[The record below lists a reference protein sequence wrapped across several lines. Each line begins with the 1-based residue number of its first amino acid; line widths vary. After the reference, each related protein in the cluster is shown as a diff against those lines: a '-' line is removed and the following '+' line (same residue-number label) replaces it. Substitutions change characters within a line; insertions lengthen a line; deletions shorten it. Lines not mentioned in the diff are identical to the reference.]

1 MKISLQEQLINQ
13 LTSYVQGLKPN
24 AKLLSERQLA
34 DKYEVSRNTVRGAL
48 FDLETIGLVRRIHG
62 KGTFVNRTNLDSD
75 LSSCYKFG
83 QQMRR
88 LGRVPTTRI
97 ISFEKK
103 EVNAYFAENMNLT
116 DGEIIIKVERLR
128 LADNEPMMFERSY
141 LPLKYFPTLSV
152 GMLQD
157 QSMYDVFKD
166 DFQEEVDYADEY
178 FSSGVIS
185 EFDSK
190 MMGLPEGA
198 PCLLLKRK
206 TYDLQ
211 NHLIEFTLSTARSD
225 EFGYHVRHDIES

>member
-128 LADNEPMMFERSY
+128 LADNEPMMFERTY

-225 EFGYHVRHDIES
+225 EFGYHVRHGIDR

>member
-13 LTSYVQGLKPN
+13 LTIYVQNLAPN

-34 DKYEVSRNTVRGAL
+34 DKYEVSRNTVRAAL

-62 KGTFVNRTNLDSD
+62 KGTFVNRTNLDND

-88 LGRVPTTRI
+88 LGRVPTTQI

-128 LADNEPMMFERSY
+128 LADGESMMFERTY
-141 LPLKYFPTLSV
+141 LPLKYFSTLSV
-152 GMLQD
+152 NMLQD
-157 QSMYDVFKD
+157 QSMYDVFRD
-166 DFQEEVDYADEY
+166 EFHENVDYADEY

-185 EFDSK
+185 DIDSK
-190 MMGLPEGA
+190 VMGLPEGA

-206 TYDLQ
+206 TYDMQ
-211 NHLIEFTLSTARSD
+211 KHLIEFTLSTARSD
-225 EFGYHVRHDIES
+225 EFGYHVRHDVEE